1 MISEI
6 SKNEVIIRDT
16 PELSVEDITALFDKQ
31 VKLEQSMGWIMNL
44 GKKYPG
50 AIVNP
55 AGPNGKMIS
64 LNGN

>member
-44 GKKYPG
+44 GKKYRG

-55 AGPNGKMIS
+55 RALMER
-64 LNGN
+64 